1 MKVMKSILTV
11 LIALFAVTANAQTA
25 SALVA
30 KYKGQDGVKSEDM
43 MADVKR
49 MVDMFAQMPAQG
61 GGGMPGMPDMSEM
74 AKSLKSIKTYT
85 VLTPN
90 ADKVAAIKADIEA
103 MKDYKSLIEFVQ
115 TDGGGGM
122 GGFAMPEPKVGAD
135 GVRRL
140 QLPNMFQQQGGSMQ
154 AYAKVTDNK
163 FNEVIFFTTGQQNA
177 LSYVEAADLTVDN
190 LMMIMMI
197 PRMRN
202 MGQGGG
208 FGGGF

>member
-30 KYKGQDGVKSEDM
+30 KYKGQGVKTEDM
-43 MADVKR
+43 MADVKQ
-49 MVDMFAQMPAQG
+49 MVDAFANMPAQG
-61 GGGMPGMPDMSEM
+61 GGGMPGMPDMGAM
-74 AKSLKSIKTYT
+74 AAQLKSIKSYT

-103 MKDYKSLIEFVQ
+103 LKDYKTLIEFVE

-135 GVRRL
+135 GVKRL
-140 QLPNMFQQQGGSMQ
+140 QLPNMFQQMGGSMQ

-163 FNEVIFFTTGQQNA
+163 FNEVIFFSAGQQTS
-177 LSYVEAADLTVDN
+177 LSYVEANGLTVDN

-197 PRMRN
+197 PMMRN